1 MSRKIGRAWITG
13 LVLSENN
20 RSAVRGGD
28 DLVTDDR
35 AGEDAAHDA
44 AQEADPLSAAELVRR
59 YHEGETIEGLA
70 EDLGVSYRKVRTTL
84 LKAGAALRPQK
95 VRLPPTPPGLVHAYL
110 SGRNIRQL
118 AETYGMTYS
127 QTRRIL
133 LAEGVVLRPRGRH

>member
-1 MSRKIGRAWITG
+1 MQLPRKIGQVWIDG

-28 DLVTDDR
+28 DLVTDDE
-35 AGEDAAHDA
+35 AGEDAA
-44 AQEADPLSAAELVRR
+44 QGGDPLSATELVRR
-59 YHEGETIEGLA
+59 YREGETIEGIA
-70 EDLGVSYRKVRTTL
+70 ENLGVSYRKVRTTL
-84 LKAGAALRPQK
+84 LEAGVTLRPPK

-133 LAEGVVLRPRGRH
+133 LAEGVILRPRGRH